1 MKMGIRKP
9 NIKKSIKA
17 RTTGKLKRQ
26 MKKAVNPMYGKKGMG
41 MIKNPKKAI
50 YNKVYNKT
58 TIGVSDLVHSGTSTS
73 HSRNSKSQVA
83 TAKNQMA
90 TTKSQVATATPK
102 HSPTTYKVAGVIVKI
117 AAIIIILLS
126 LLLLLAVPGTG
137 VVFGIVGVLLFALG
151 KSYTKKAKADFTSNV
166 VNTPEVQP
174 TSSQKQECD
183 QPVQQ
188 QLPTPKSA
196 TQQQSKP
203 ESEKDY
209 DLFDDYDAD
218 DETYLAYSYEE
229 NLAFADTVVLT
240 GNGGKVITFKQE
252 PDNEH
257 DKNAVAVY
265 LNDIKVG
272 YLYRGRTQDM
282 VNDWISRDMPFWSY
296 VNKIDTI
303 NNKATIKI
311 GFYRSLSELAMKKF
325 RLTRITKK
333 ADEFGSSRCDN
344 VGCCSEGDLV
354 EYTTSFDSD
363 NYIITDECGEELGEL
378 GAKAVEFIDE
388 HEDSI
393 KFMRINNI
401 EDTDSGGY
409 KADIEIFYK
418 K

>member
-17 RTTGKLKRQ
+17 RTTGKLKRK

-41 MIKNPKKAI
+41 LVNNPKKAV

-58 TIGVSDLVHSGTSTS
+58 TVSVSNLAHSKKSNNKTGKSTKQT
-73 HSRNSKSQVA
+73 NVA
-83 TAKNQMA
+83 TSY
-90 TTKSQVATATPK
+90 T
-102 HSPTTYKVAGVIVKI
+102 HSPTTYKVVGAIAKVCAIV
-117 AAIIIILLS
+117 IILLS
-126 LLLLLAVPGTG
+126 LLLMLAVPSTG
-137 VVFGIVGVLLFALG
+137 VVFAVIGVILFALG
-151 KSYTKKAKADFTSNV
+151 KSYTKKAKADCVPKIDNA
-166 VNTPEVQP
+166 PEYQSLSPQNQERTQP
-174 TSSQKQECD
+174 M
-183 QPVQQ
+183 
-188 QLPTPKSA
+188 
-196 TQQQSKP
+196 QQQSKP
-203 ESEKDY
+203 ESEKNY
-209 DLFDDYDAD
+209 ELFDDYDAD
-218 DETYLAYSYEE
+218 NNTYLAYSYEE
-229 NLAFADTVVLT
+229 GLAFADTSVLT

-252 PDNEH
+252 PENEY

-272 YLYRGRTQDM
+272 YLYRGKTQDM
-282 VNDWISRDMPFWSY
+282 VNDWIRRNNPFWGY
-296 VNKIDTI
+296 VNKIDTV

-311 GFYRSLSELAMKKF
+311 GFYKSLDELSMKKY

-333 ADEFGSSRCDN
+333 ADDFGNSRCDN
-344 VGCCSEGDLV
+344 VAGCSDGDIV

-363 NYIITDECGEELGEL
+363 NYVITDECGEELGEV

-418 K
+418 A

>member
-9 NIKKSIKA
+9 SLKKSIKA
-17 RTTGKLKRQ
+17 RTTGKLKRK
-26 MKKAVNPMYGKKGMG
+26 MKKAVNPLYGKKGMG

-58 TIGVSDLVHSGTSTS
+58 TIGVSDLVHSGTSSS
-73 HSRNSKSQVA
+73 HSRN
-83 TAKNQMA
+83 
-90 TTKSQVATATPK
+90 TKSQVATTKTQVATAASN
-102 HSPTTYKVAGVIVKI
+102 HSPTTYKVAGVIAKI

-126 LLLLLAVPGTG
+126 LLLLLAVPGAG
-137 VVFGIVGVLLFALG
+137 IVFGIVGVLLFALG

-166 VNTPEVQP
+166 VNAPDVQP
-174 TSSQKQECD
+174 ASSEKQECD

-188 QLPTPKSA
+188 QLSTLKSA

-203 ESEKDY
+203 ESEKNY

-218 DETYLAYSYEE
+218 DETYLAYSCEE
-229 NLAFADTVVLT
+229 YLAFADTAVLT
-240 GNGGKVITFKQE
+240 GNGGKAITFKQE

-272 YLYRGRTQDM
+272 YLYRGKTQDM
-282 VNDWISRDMPFWSY
+282 VNDWISRDMPFWGY
-296 VNKIDTI
+296 VNKIDTV
-303 NNKATIKI
+303 NNTATIKI
-311 GFYRSLSELAMKKF
+311 GFYRSLNELAMKKF

-363 NYIITDECGEELGEL
+363 NYIITDECGEELGEV

-388 HEDSI
+388 HEDGI

-401 EDTDSGGY
+401 QETDSGGY
-409 KADIEIFYK
+409 KADVEIFYK
-418 K
+418 E

>member
-17 RTTGKLKRQ
+17 RTTGKLKRK

-41 MIKNPKKAI
+41 MITNPKKAV

-58 TIGVSDLVHSGTSTS
+58 TVGVSDIARSGTSTN
-73 HSRNSKSQVA
+73 HSRSSTSRA
-83 TAKNQMA
+83 A
-90 TTKSQVATATPK
+90 TTST
-102 HSPTTYKVAGVIVKI
+102 HSPTTYKVAGVIAI
-117 AAIIIILLS
+117 SASIIIILLS
-126 LLLLLAVPGTG
+126 LLLLLALPGAG
-137 VVFGIVGVLLFALG
+137 IVFGIIGVLLFILG
-151 KSYTKKAKADFTSNV
+151 KSYVRKAKTSN
-166 VNTPEVQP
+166 TPRIDNISKSKPIVHQEREITQP
-174 TSSQKQECD
+174 SFASQPIKQ
-183 QPVQQ
+183 QPKAQ
-188 QLPTPKSA
+188 T
-196 TQQQSKP
+196 KP
-203 ESEKDY
+203 ESEKNY

-218 DETYLAYSYEE
+218 DDTYLAYSYEE
-229 NLAFADTVVLT
+229 SLAFANTSVLT

-252 PDNEH
+252 PDNEY

-265 LNDIKVG
+265 LNDTKVG
-272 YLYRGRTQDM
+272 YLYRGRTQEM
-282 VNDWISRDMPFWSY
+282 VNDWISRDMPFWGY
-296 VNKIDTI
+296 VNKIDTA

-311 GFYRSLSELAMKKF
+311 GFYRSLNELAMKKF

-344 VGCCSEGDLV
+344 VGSCSDGDLV

-363 NYIITDECGEELGEL
+363 NYIITDECGEELGEV

-401 EDTDSGGY
+401 EDTDTGGY
-409 KADIEIFYK
+409 KADVEIFYK

>member
-1 MKMGIRKP
+1 MKIGIRKP

-17 RTTGKLKRQ
+17 RTTGKIKRQ

-41 MIKNPKKAI
+41 MINNPKKAV

-58 TIGVSDLVHSGTSTS
+58 TVGVSDMVRSGSTNS
-73 HSRNSKSQVA
+73 HSRNSKV
-83 TAKNQMA
+83 N
-90 TTKSQVATATPK
+90 TTTATYK
-102 HSPTTYKVAGVIVKI
+102 HSPTTYKVAGVI
-117 AAIIIILLS
+117 AIVCSVVIILLS
-126 LLLLLAVPGTG
+126 LLLLLAVPGAG
-137 VVFGIVGVLLFALG
+137 VVFAILGVLLFVLG
-151 KSYTKKAKADFTSNV
+151 KSYTKKAKTCL
-166 VNTPEVQP
+166 TPKVDHASEYHSPSPRKEEV
-174 TSSQKQECD
+174 K

-188 QLPTPKSA
+188 PASA
-196 TQQQSKP
+196 PEPVTQQQPKSQTKP
-203 ESEKDY
+203 ESEKNY

-218 DETYLAYSYEE
+218 DGTYLAYSYEE
-229 NLAFADTVVLT
+229 SLAFADTSVLT
-240 GNGGKVITFKQE
+240 GNGGNVIAFKQE

-265 LNDIKVG
+265 LNDTKVG

-282 VNDWISRDMPFWSY
+282 VNDWISRDMPFWGY

-303 NNKATIKI
+303 NKKATIKI
-311 GFYRSLSELAMKKF
+311 GFYRSLNELAMKKF

-344 VGCCSEGDLV
+344 VGCCSDGDLV

-363 NYIITDECGEELGEL
+363 NYIITDESGEELGEV

-409 KADIEIFYK
+409 KADIEVFYK
-418 K
+418 E

>member
-9 NIKKSIKA
+9 SLKKSIKA
-17 RTTGKLKRQ
+17 RTTGKLKRK
-26 MKKAVNPMYGKKGMG
+26 MKKAVNPLYGKKGMG

-58 TIGVSDLVHSGTSTS
+58 TIGVSDLVRSGTSSS
-73 HSRNSKSQVA
+73 HSRNSRSQVAATKTQVA
-83 TAKNQMA
+83 TAASN
-90 TTKSQVATATPK
+90 
-102 HSPTTYKVAGVIVKI
+102 HSPTTYKVAGVIAKI

-151 KSYTKKAKADFTSNV
+151 KSYTKKAKADFASTGA
-166 VNTPEVQP
+166 VQ
-174 TSSQKQECD
+174 SISAQEQECD

-188 QLPTPKSA
+188 QLSTLKPA
-196 TQQQSKP
+196 TQQQSKL
-203 ESEKDY
+203 ESEKNY

-229 NLAFADTVVLT
+229 NLAFADTAVLT

-272 YLYRGRTQDM
+272 YLYRGKTQDM
-282 VNDWISRDMPFWSY
+282 VNDWISRDMPFWGY
-296 VNKIDTI
+296 VNKIDAI
-303 NNKATIKI
+303 NNKATIKV
-311 GFYRSLSELAMKKF
+311 GFYRSLNELAMKKF

-354 EYTTSFDSD
+354 EYTTSFNSD
-363 NYIITDECGEELGEL
+363 NYIITDECGEELGEVGEL
-378 GAKAVEFIDE
+378 AVQ
-388 HEDSI
+388 
-393 KFMRINNI
+393 KGI
-401 EDTDSGGY
+401 EDY
-409 KADIEIFYK
+409 IEKFGQEYYDVLGEINHDEF
-418 K
+418 

>member
-17 RTTGKLKRQ
+17 RTTGKLKRK
-26 MKKAVNPMYGKKGMG
+26 MKKAVNPMYGKKSMG
-41 MIKNPKKAI
+41 MVKNPKNAI

-58 TIGVSDLVHSGTSTS
+58 TVGVSDIVRSGTSTN
-73 HSRNSKSQVA
+73 HSRKSTSRA
-83 TAKNQMA
+83 A
-90 TTKSQVATATPK
+90 TTYT
-102 HSPTTYKVAGVIVKI
+102 HSTTSYKVAGVIAMI
-117 AAIIIILLS
+117 ASIIIILFS
-126 LLLLLAVPGTG
+126 LLLLLAVPGAG
-137 VVFGIVGVLLFALG
+137 IVFGIIGVLLFILG
-151 KSYTKKAKADFTSNV
+151 KSYIRKAKTSGVPRKDNV
-166 VNTPEVQP
+166 SRSQP
-174 TSSQKQECD
+174 IVHQKQEITQSSFVS
-183 QPVQQ
+183 QPIKQQ
-188 QLPTPKSA
+188 PKA
-196 TQQQSKP
+196 QTKP
-203 ESEKDY
+203 ESEKNY

-218 DETYLAYSYEE
+218 DDTYLTYSYEE
-229 NLAFADTVVLT
+229 SLAFANTSVLT

-252 PDNEH
+252 PDNEY

-265 LNDIKVG
+265 LNDTKVG

-282 VNDWISRDMPFWSY
+282 VNDWINRDLPFWGY
-296 VNKIDTI
+296 VNKIDTA

-311 GFYRSLSELAMKKF
+311 GFYRSLNELTMKKF

-344 VGCCSEGDLV
+344 VGSCSDGDLV

-363 NYIITDECGEELGEL
+363 NYIITDECGEELGEV

-388 HEDSI
+388 YEDSI

>member
-9 NIKKSIKA
+9 SLKKSIKA
-17 RTTGKLKRQ
+17 RTTGKLKRK
-26 MKKAVNPMYGKKGMG
+26 MKKAVNPLYGKKGMG

-58 TIGVSDLVHSGTSTS
+58 TIGVSDLVRSGTSSS
-73 HSRNSKSQVA
+73 HSRN
-83 TAKNQMA
+83 
-90 TTKSQVATATPK
+90 TKSQVATTKTQVATAASN
-102 HSPTTYKVAGVIVKI
+102 HSPTTYKVAGVIAKI

-126 LLLLLAVPGTG
+126 LLLLLAVPGAG

-151 KSYTKKAKADFTSNV
+151 KSYTKKAKADSTSNV
-166 VNTPEVQP
+166 VNAPDVQP
-174 TSSQKQECD
+174 ASSEKQECD

-188 QLPTPKSA
+188 QLSTLKSA

-203 ESEKDY
+203 ESEKNY

-229 NLAFADTVVLT
+229 NLAFADTAVLT
-240 GNGGKVITFKQE
+240 GNGGKAITFKQE

-272 YLYRGRTQDM
+272 YLYRGKTQDM
-282 VNDWISRDMPFWSY
+282 VNDWISRDMPFWGY
-296 VNKIDTI
+296 VNKIDAI

-311 GFYRSLSELAMKKF
+311 GFYRSLNELAMKKF

-363 NYIITDECGEELGEL
+363 NYIITDECGEELGEV

-388 HEDSI
+388 HEDGI

-401 EDTDSGGY
+401 QETDSGGY
-409 KADIEIFYK
+409 KADVEIFYK
-418 K
+418 E